1 MVLLNTVRHHVNN
14 RLAILAVTSHPFF
27 GFSLFLRPS
36 YKPDNDSRT
45 VSYTAG
51 VKAGLTNNQNMV
63 FRYESTY
70 LDLAYL
76 NYQVNL
82 NMHVFYYAMY
92 NRQYLA
98 QYLVEWRA
106 QAI

>member
-1 MVLLNTVRHHVNN
+1 MVMSKTFVA
-14 RLAILAVTSHPFF
+14 RLAERCPAVNGSSAVSLGTRLA
-27 GFSLFLRPS
+27 
-36 YKPDNDSRT
+36 
-45 VSYTAG
+45 
-51 VKAGLTNNQNMV
+51 